1 MLSAAMVFTSLS
13 FGSGFTAH
21 AIPVPDSKPYPND
34 AYYRKETLQPYGSN
48 LQVDELKNWSPSN
61 DPDARYNRSRVPL
74 KERVTGPLVNNTA
87 STEAKVVSLALTNG
101 DAATG
106 KSQGGDSATVY
117 AFTNYQYVD
126 VMNYWGG
133 SSADGPI
140 AIPTPEHIDAAH
152 RNGVAAT
159 GTIFFPWGD
168 SQFTQEAV
176 NQFTEQD
183 AAGNFIVADKM
194 FEMAEYYGFEGFF
207 INQESNISQSSAT
220 KLREMLA
227 YIQENKP
234 EGFIM
239 QWYDA
244 MTPSGSVSN
253 LDQVNSQNIGMIQE
267 GDTRY
272 NDQVFL
278 NFNWNSTKI
287 KTSINTM
294 AGAGRD
300 RFDIL
305 ATWEN
310 FPYSKDPGRIS
321 DLTNAT
327 NGIDGKLGTSLGFL
341 GPSNTLVSASSPS
354 DFQNNTDLNMWVNS
368 AHDPRVDYDP
378 SKDVGRNFPGVATV
392 IADKTPILGT
402 DFVTHF
408 TAGNGYKFYE
418 DGKVVRNREWYNRSM
433 TDVMPTWKWI
443 VESEGSKLQPEIDY
457 STAYWAGTSLKV
469 AGQLDAG
476 KPNHV
481 KLYSSQLDIMPYSDL
496 EVIYKESDAGV
507 MQVGLCFGN
516 TYDDK
521 NFTFIDLNGEDA
533 GNGWKKAVVDLS
545 PYAGKTAIAISLKF
559 SSDAAISSYSA
570 NVGKLAITTD
580 TSAPGDVTKVTLD
593 EYRYSDASH
602 AEARL
607 YWNEASG
614 ADYYKVYR
622 IKADGSREMIGAV
635 PNNAYYV
642 STFAQ
647 DGSEEGF
654 DFEVVPITIY
664 GTEGGSAK
672 THFNWDYNGVGDLVE
687 VPGEDSGPNIAAGK
701 PAVASNPSSS
711 NGTAVK
717 LTDGLKDRDHK
728 WDSGGSAGIATIDLG
743 KDMEVARFVLYH
755 ANNPDSRE
763 AWTYNTMDF
772 EILYAAD
779 NGGKLI
785 TGDNTESQ
793 QLVYS
798 SGLTFV
804 SAGPKAKIT
813 GNTKDITNINLSTP
827 ITARYIQLKITRSCN
842 SQWNSVRVPE
852 MEVYSKPGKLYD
864 TNINTENV
872 YIRNNSGNGSDF
884 IQIIN
889 VPFETM
895 TGMGMSGNVTTE
907 SKGTVRIYDSLTAQ
921 TPVKTVSP
929 TDTSGIIT
937 INDFTLKPEGGVL
950 YFTVQNSQSGKD
962 ESLRIG
968 IPYNAETGNF
978 VPEVTDPEAEVQIP
992 AESVHIQ
999 NNKYHGTVVIQNIP
1013 VGSRAKFF
1021 AAQNDLFPTLTS
1033 SVAQEVR
1040 LMRNGNA
1047 KIIQNRVELDVNG
1060 GSIWVEIFRNGKQIS
1075 ERFELTY
1082 GALDTLSIDMT
1093 KLEDLVNKY
1102 DGRTESAYSA
1112 GYDGYAAA
1120 MEKAKEA
1127 LANGIT
1133 GAGYEEKQTKLDALC
1148 DELQAAVDAMVRKPA
1163 YRTIEKNV
1171 DPAGMETALKLLAE
1185 DGVTEIT
1192 DATIGDTVLVSVE
1205 APEGYEFAAD
1215 SVKVMDGAVPVE
1227 FAPVDAAQ
1235 AKSITS
1241 AAVKARIAA
1250 QAADADKLTSQL
1262 YSFTMPRGS
1271 QDAPITVSV
1280 TFTEIPAVLDP
1291 SVLSVAVSPKTASLK
1306 FGETKQF
1313 TATVSVKDGA
1323 PETVRWTVTGNKDK
1337 TTQIDANGL
1346 LTVGAKETSAKLTVK
1361 ATSTENVSKFD
1372 TAEVT
1377 VTPYVPDPDEPN
1389 PPEEPDDTYSIS
1401 GQILEHDGTPA
1412 VGAAVTLMQG
1422 GAIATTVTDA
1432 NGEYQFTGIEPGFY
1446 NVKAQAAGENRFKT
1460 TLVEIVDHNVTKVEI
1475 RLPKEP
1481 KNSEVNVNNDV
1492 PAIVAGGLDDIAE
1505 SLTIPEGSSS
1515 ITVKLDIA
1523 SQKDPEQK
1531 APVDDL
1537 AAKDNKEVGLYLDIS
1552 LLRQIDS
1559 GTPENIGGNNSH
1571 LIEIKVPFETKGKR
1585 GITVYRTHDN
1595 DTTALK
1601 QGGSGE
1607 RYELSDGMVTIFASK
1622 FSTYAIGYD
1631 KAGGI
1636 DPAPSRPSTSGGSS
1650 YYPSRIDENWIFV
1663 RPQGMGTV
1671 TPGDCTAYDGD
1682 DKTFTFTPDSGHK
1695 VGKVLLDGEEVATDG
1710 KSYTLRNITNPH
1722 TLTVIFV
1729 QDTAAENESSKPADP
1744 IKPDATPNAPTG
1756 VETPSLALLMGIV
1769 LMGGYFLARRARSVR
1784 KH

>member
-1 MLSAAMVFTSLS
+1 MPKSMIRRSITAVLSAAMVFTSLS

-168 SQFTQEAV
+168 SQFTQAAV
-176 NQFTEQD
+176 DQFTEQD
-183 AAGNFIVADKM
+183 SNGNFIVADKM

-207 INQESNISQSSAT
+207 INQESGISRASAA

-469 AGQLDAG
+469 AGHLDAG

-496 EVIYKESDAGV
+496 EVIYKESNEGV
-507 MQVGLCFGN
+507 MQVGLCFGD
-516 TYDDK
+516 TYADS

-559 SSDAAISSYSA
+559 SSDAEISSYSA

-743 KDMEVARFVLYH
+743 EDMEVARFVLYH

-779 NGGKLI
+779 NDGKPI

-793 QLVYS
+793 QLVYN
-798 SGLTFV
+798 SGLSFV
-804 SAGPKAKIT
+804 SAGPEAKIT

-907 SKGTVRIYDSLTAQ
+907 SKGTVRIYDSLTSR

-978 VPEVTDPEAEVQIP
+978 VPEVTDSEAEVQIP

-1047 KIIQNRVELDVNG
+1047 KIIQNRVELNVNG

-1192 DATIGDTVLVSVE
+1192 DATIGDTVLVSIE

-1215 SVKVMDGAVPVE
+1215 DVKVMDGTAPVE

-1389 PPEEPDDTYSIS
+1389 PPEEPD
-1401 GQILEHDGTPA
+1401 E
-1412 VGAAVTLMQG
+1412 
-1422 GAIATTVTDA
+1422 
-1432 NGEYQFTGIEPGFY
+1432 
-1446 NVKAQAAGENRFKT
+1446 
-1460 TLVEIVDHNVTKVEI
+1460 
-1475 RLPKEP
+1475 
-1481 KNSEVNVNNDV
+1481 
-1492 PAIVAGGLDDIAE
+1492 
-1505 SLTIPEGSSS
+1505 
-1515 ITVKLDIA
+1515 
-1523 SQKDPEQK
+1523 
-1531 APVDDL
+1531 
-1537 AAKDNKEVGLYLDIS
+1537 
-1552 LLRQIDS
+1552 
-1559 GTPENIGGNNSH
+1559 PENPDEPN
-1571 LIEIKVPFETKGKR
+1571 KPTPPTPPV
-1585 GITVYRTHDN
+1585 
-1595 DTTALK
+1595 
-1601 QGGSGE
+1601 
-1607 RYELSDGMVTIFASK
+1607 
-1622 FSTYAIGYD
+1622 
-1631 KAGGI
+1631 

-1729 QDTAAENESSKPADP
+1729 QDTAAENESSKPADS

>member
-1 MLSAAMVFTSLS
+1 
-13 FGSGFTAH
+13 
-21 AIPVPDSKPYPND
+21 
-34 AYYRKETLQPYGSN
+34 
-48 LQVDELKNWSPSN
+48 
-61 DPDARYNRSRVPL
+61 
-74 KERVTGPLVNNTA
+74 
-87 STEAKVVSLALTNG
+87 
-101 DAATG
+101 
-106 KSQGGDSATVY
+106 
-117 AFTNYQYVD
+117 
-126 VMNYWGG
+126 
-133 SSADGPI
+133 
-140 AIPTPEHIDAAH
+140 
-152 RNGVAAT
+152 
-159 GTIFFPWGD
+159 
-168 SQFTQEAV
+168 
-176 NQFTEQD
+176 
-183 AAGNFIVADKM
+183 
-194 FEMAEYYGFEGFF
+194 
-207 INQESNISQSSAT
+207 
-220 KLREMLA
+220 
-227 YIQENKP
+227 
-234 EGFIM
+234 
-239 QWYDA
+239 
-244 MTPSGSVSN
+244 
-253 LDQVNSQNIGMIQE
+253 
-267 GDTRY
+267 
-272 NDQVFL
+272 
-278 NFNWNSTKI
+278 
-287 KTSINTM
+287 
-294 AGAGRD
+294 
-300 RFDIL
+300 
-305 ATWEN
+305 
-310 FPYSKDPGRIS
+310 
-321 DLTNAT
+321 
-327 NGIDGKLGTSLGFL
+327 
-341 GPSNTLVSASSPS
+341 
-354 DFQNNTDLNMWVNS
+354 
-368 AHDPRVDYDP
+368 
-378 SKDVGRNFPGVATV
+378 
-392 IADKTPILGT
+392 
-402 DFVTHF
+402 
-408 TAGNGYKFYE
+408 
-418 DGKVVRNREWYNRSM
+418 
-433 TDVMPTWKWI
+433 
-443 VESEGSKLQPEIDY
+443 
-457 STAYWAGTSLKV
+457 
-469 AGQLDAG
+469 
-476 KPNHV
+476 
-481 KLYSSQLDIMPYSDL
+481 
-496 EVIYKESDAGV
+496 
-507 MQVGLCFGN
+507 MQVGLCFGD
-516 TYDDK
+516 TYADS

-559 SSDAAISSYSA
+559 SSDAEISSYSA

-743 KDMEVARFVLYH
+743 EDMEVARFVLYH

-779 NGGKLI
+779 NDGKPI

-793 QLVYS
+793 QLVYN
-798 SGLTFV
+798 SGLSFV
-804 SAGPKAKIT
+804 SAGPEAKIT

-907 SKGTVRIYDSLTAQ
+907 SKGTVRIYDSLTSR

-978 VPEVTDPEAEVQIP
+978 VPEVTDSEAEVQIP

-1047 KIIQNRVELDVNG
+1047 KIIQNRVELNVNG

-1192 DATIGDTVLVSVE
+1192 DATIGDTVLVSIE

-1215 SVKVMDGAVPVE
+1215 DVKVMDGTAPVE

-1389 PPEEPDDTYSIS
+1389 PPEEPD
-1401 GQILEHDGTPA
+1401 E
-1412 VGAAVTLMQG
+1412 
-1422 GAIATTVTDA
+1422 
-1432 NGEYQFTGIEPGFY
+1432 
-1446 NVKAQAAGENRFKT
+1446 
-1460 TLVEIVDHNVTKVEI
+1460 
-1475 RLPKEP
+1475 
-1481 KNSEVNVNNDV
+1481 
-1492 PAIVAGGLDDIAE
+1492 
-1505 SLTIPEGSSS
+1505 
-1515 ITVKLDIA
+1515 
-1523 SQKDPEQK
+1523 
-1531 APVDDL
+1531 
-1537 AAKDNKEVGLYLDIS
+1537 
-1552 LLRQIDS
+1552 
-1559 GTPENIGGNNSH
+1559 PENPDEPN
-1571 LIEIKVPFETKGKR
+1571 KPTPPTPPV
-1585 GITVYRTHDN
+1585 
-1595 DTTALK
+1595 
-1601 QGGSGE
+1601 
-1607 RYELSDGMVTIFASK
+1607 
-1622 FSTYAIGYD
+1622 
-1631 KAGGI
+1631 

-1650 YYPSRIDENWIFV
+1650 FASRIDENWIFV

-1729 QDTAAENESSKPADP
+1729 QDTAAENESSKPADS